1 MIYRT
6 KDGDVLD
13 ALCRTHYGARD
24 GATEAV
30 LDVNPGLAARGPILP
45 SGVLINF
52 PELPAPAPPNP
63 TIRLW
68 D

>member
-6 KDGDVLD
+6 KEGDVLD
-13 ALCRTHYGARD
+13 ALCHAQYGARV
-24 GATEAV
+24 GVVERV
-30 LDVNPGLAARGPILP
+30 LDANPGLAALGPVYS

-52 PELPAPAPPNP
+52 PDVPAAAPVVAAV
-63 TIRLW
+63 RLW

>member
-13 ALCRTHYGARD
+13 AICRSHYGAD
-24 GATEAV
+24 AFSLAV
-30 LDVNPGLAARGPILP
+30 VLEENPGLAARGAVMP
-45 SGVLINF
+45 SGVLITL
-52 PELPAPAPPNP
+52 PEHEVPQADAE

-68 D
+68 E

>member
-13 ALCRTHYGARD
+13 KLCRTQYGDRA
-24 GATEAV
+24 GMVEVV
-30 LDVNPGLAARGPILP
+30 LDANPGLATLGPVYA
-45 SGVLINF
+45 SGTLITF
-52 PELPAPAPPNP
+52 PDAPTAAPELPSV
-63 TIRLW
+63 RLW

>member
-13 ALCRTHYGARD
+13 ALCRTHYGPRD

-30 LDVNPGLAARGPILP
+30 LEANPGLAAIGPVYASGIL
-45 SGVLINF
+45 IAF
-52 PELPAPAPPNP
+52 PDLPATPEASM
-63 TIRLW
+63 IKLW

>member
-13 ALCRTHYGARD
+13 ALCLTQYGARA

-30 LDVNPGLAARGPILP
+30 LDANPGLAAIGPVYASGIL
-45 SGVLINF
+45 ITF
-52 PELPAPAPPNP
+52 PDMPKAAPEAT

>member
-13 ALCRTHYGARD
+13 ALCLTHYGARA
-24 GATEAV
+24 GTTELV
-30 LDVNPGLAARGPILP
+30 LDANPGLAALGPVYA
-45 SGVLINF
+45 SGVLITF
-52 PELPAPAPPNP
+52 PDLAPEAPEAT
-63 TIRLW
+63 TIKLW